1 MEEKI
6 YEAYYEACRK
16 YYFNRRFERRAEET
30 EYFRGQRNI
39 LASLLGDNNDR
50 LMELRDKAMTQA
62 EKDYEYFTC

>member
-6 YEAYYEACRK
+6 YEEYFEACRK
-16 YYFNRRFERRAEET
+16 YYFNRRFEGREEET

-39 LASLLGDNNDR
+39 LANLLGDDNDR
-50 LMELRDKAMTQA
+50 LIKLRDIAMTQA